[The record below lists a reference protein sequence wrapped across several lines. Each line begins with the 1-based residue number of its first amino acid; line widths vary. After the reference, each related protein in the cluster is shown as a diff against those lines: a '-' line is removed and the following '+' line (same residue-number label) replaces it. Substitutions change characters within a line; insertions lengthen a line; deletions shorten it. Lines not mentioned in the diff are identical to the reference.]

1 MQLRVLQCPSLRQPH
16 RVLLGILPQLTA
28 HNLSRIQACLVAE
41 QQTEHQHVGNFLGQ
55 SSSTAGGPQK
65 RFNLNQ
71 GSSPALPKSCQH
83 DPEHA
88 VTGGICTRWKTVP
101 LHGAPDKGRY
111 HS

>member
-28 HNLSRIQACLVAE
+28 HNLSRIEACLVAE
-41 QQTEHQHVGNFLGQ
+41 QETEHKHVGNFLGQ

-88 VTGGICTRWKTVP
+88 VRTP
-101 LHGAPDKGRY
+101 
-111 HS
+111 